1 MVLKVKLGPAATA
14 TRRSVGKPG
23 WQSGKRR
30 GLGFFLGC
38 LVAFG
43 ILGGIGGW
51 SQGRTSG
58 EGGSGTDSSG
68 VEDNQAAQ
76 PSSDPLSQWMGM
88 TVRRISF
95 EGVSVDR
102 LAPLPGHLAQAEAAP
117 LNREELKR
125 SLRQLFSTGLFETIE
140 VQGVREEDGVALIFR
155 GTPRT
160 FIGTVSVDGAKGAT
174 INTQLERAS
183 QLAAGTRFTQ
193 AKLDHALDQ
202 MRATLAQNGFHQP
215 VITQTLT
222 AHPEEQLID
231 IAFLVVSGQQARVG
245 TVEVTGDPG
254 MSVEEFRR
262 HARLR
267 AGSLVDHETG
277 SRALAGVLKVY
288 KGEQRLE
295 AEIKLESD
303 EYDAQARRVNFRFS
317 ANQGPVVKVQVEGA
331 PISPDHLMR
340 LIPIF
345 EEGSVDED
353 LLNEGNRGLRDY
365 YQRLGYFDAKV
376 EHEFQSKSAD
386 RVVIFYH
393 VQLGSRRRVQRVSV
407 AGNHYFD
414 AATLTQMLSV
424 HAADSVDR
432 TGAYSQA
439 LVSADINALQAVYQN
454 NGFSKV
460 RITAETSASEA
471 AELPAGSSAPL
482 GGKIAPFTDV

>member
-1 MVLKVKLGPAATA
+1 MVLKAKLGSAATA
-14 TRRSVGKPG
+14 LCRCGGKPVR
-23 WQSGKRR
+23 QSGKR
-30 GLGFFLGC
+30 GEGGFFLAC
-38 LVAFG
+38 LVALG
-43 ILGGIGGW
+43 IWGGIGGW
-51 SQGRTSG
+51 SQSG
-58 EGGSGTDSSG
+58 SSAEGGSGADTSG
-68 VEDNQAAQ
+68 VGVNQAAQ
-76 PSSDPLSQWMGM
+76 SGSDLLSQWMGM

-95 EGVSVDR
+95 EGVSADR
-102 LAPLPGHLAQAEAAP
+102 LAPLPGHLAQAEATP

-140 VQGVREEDGVALIFR
+140 VEGVREEDGVALIFR
-155 GTPRT
+155 GAPRA
-160 FIGTVSVDGAKGAT
+160 FIGVVTVDGAKGAT
-174 INTQLERAS
+174 MNTQLERAS

-215 VITQTLT
+215 VITQTLR
-222 AHPEEQLID
+222 AHPEEQLVD
-231 IAFLVVSGQQARVG
+231 IAFLVVSGPQARVG

-288 KGEQRLE
+288 RGEQRLE

-303 EYDAQARRVNFRFS
+303 QYDAQAQRVNFRFS

-331 PISPDHLMR
+331 PISPERLMR

-353 LLNEGNRGLRDY
+353 LLNEGNRRLRDY
-365 YQRLGYFDAKV
+365 YQRLGYFDAKA
-376 EHEFQSKSAD
+376 EHDFRSKNAD
-386 RVVIFYH
+386 QVVIIYH
-393 VQLGSRRRVQRVSV
+393 VRLGPRRRVERVTV
-407 AGNHYFD
+407 AGNRYFD
-414 AATLTQMLSV
+414 AATLEQLLSV
-424 HAADSVDR
+424 HAADDLDR
-432 TGAYSQA
+432 NGAYNQA

-460 RITAETSASEA
+460 R
-471 AELPAGSSAPL
+471 
-482 GGKIAPFTDV
+482 